1 MSRKARPEDGPRG
14 RDPAGGSRPDG
25 GISRRE
31 LFRGAGAVAAA
42 TAVFGPAAAVLAK
55 DFEGDV
61 RTQGPGAVDATLKVN
76 GQPRTVSIEP
86 RETLLD
92 VLRLPL
98 DTTGAKRACDRGAC
112 GACTV
117 LFDGRAVNACMIL
130 AVDAVGHDVTTVEG
144 IASGAGKALID
155 AFVREDAM
163 QCGFCTPGMVVS
175 CAAAIATH
183 GPSLT
188 SDQARAACAGNLCR
202 CGTYPHV
209 LSAALAAA
217 KAR

>member
-1 MSRKARPEDGPRG
+1 MSRKARP
-14 RDPAGGSRPDG
+14 GGM
-25 GISRRE
+25 SRRD
-31 LFRGAGAVAAA
+31 LFRGAGVVAAA
-42 TAVFGPAAAVLAK
+42 SAVLGPAAAVLARES
-55 DFEGDV
+55 DGDV
-61 RTQGPGAVDATLKVN
+61 KTQGPGALDVTLKVN
-76 GQPRTVSIEP
+76 GQPRTVGIEP

-98 DTTGAKRACDRGAC
+98 DATGSKRACDRGSC

-130 AVDAVGHDVTTVEG
+130 AVDAAGHDVTTIEG
-144 IASGAGKALID
+144 IAGGTGKALID

-163 QCGFCTPGMVVS
+163 QCGFCTPGMVMS

-183 GPSLT
+183 GPSMT
-188 SDQARAACAGNLCR
+188 SEQARAACAGNLCR

-209 LSAALAAA
+209 LTAALAAA